1 MSGDPCAPRRAA
13 AVGGLAVLALLA
25 ACGSNEPSTLREDTT
40 QPAAQ
45 PTHAVA
51 GDDDPR
57 PVLAAFGD
65 SLTAGHRLAYAES
78 YPDYL
83 QRELDRRGL
92 AFRVVNEGVGGDTT
106 AKGLSRIDG
115 VMAHQPEWVVLA
127 LGANDGLRGLAID
140 SMEANLRE
148 MIERFQGRGVRV
160 LLAGMKLPRNYGP
173 EYVRAFEAVYPRL
186 ARELD
191 APLIPFLLKNVAMKR
206 DLNHADGIHPNAKGN
221 EIIARQVADALEG
234 LVRD

>member
-1 MSGDPCAPRRAA
+1 M
-13 AVGGLAVLALLA
+13 LLA
-25 ACGSNEPSTLREDTT
+25 ACGSSQPPAPLQDTAEL
-40 QPAAQ
+40 AAQ
-45 PTHAVA
+45 STQAGA
-51 GDDDPR
+51 GDHDPA

-65 SLTAGHRLAYAES
+65 SLTAGHRLADTES

-115 VMAHQPEWVVLA
+115 VLAHQPEWVIVA

-140 SMEANLRE
+140 SMEANLRA
-148 MIERFQGRGVRV
+148 MIERFQERGVRV
-160 LLAGMKLPRNYGP
+160 VLAGMKLPRNYGP

-186 ARELD
+186 ALELD
-191 APLIPFLLKNVAMKR
+191 VPLIPFLLENVAMRR
-206 DLNHADGIHPNAKGN
+206 DLNHDDGIHPNAKGN
-221 EIIARQVADALEG
+221 QIIARQVADAFEG
-234 LVRD
+234 FVGD